1 MNSFQRLFTAGDIVG
16 AVGHC
21 CLLGPGKTQPVAR
34 SRRQPPLL
42 LPCRGSGQLPSP
54 HRALNANMRSKFSC
68 VMSRLVGLDSDM
80 ISEILP
86 GLGVEVL
93 ANRCFNAQGSCR
105 RQRRVQRDRGSG
117 RPIARMLDFSVESF
131 L

>member
-93 ANRCFNAQGSCR
+93 ANRSFNAQGSCR
-105 RQRRVQRDRGSG
+105 RRRRVQRARSPGK
-117 RPIARMLDFSVESF
+117 PIAPMLNFSLESTA
-131 L
+131 

>member
-54 HRALNANMRSKFSC
+54 HRAINWQHAHQILLCHVSFS
-68 VMSRLVGLDSDM
+68 GT
-80 ISEILP
+80 
-86 GLGVEVL
+86 
-93 ANRCFNAQGSCR
+93 
-105 RQRRVQRDRGSG
+105 
-117 RPIARMLDFSVESF
+117 
-131 L
+131 

>member
-1 MNSFQRLFTAGDIVG
+1 MVLGSFHRLIV
-16 AVGHC
+16 
-21 CLLGPGKTQPVAR
+21 
-34 SRRQPPLL
+34 
-42 LPCRGSGQLPSP
+42 QLIG
-54 HRALNANMRSKFSC
+54 NMRSKFSG

-86 GLGVEVL
+86 GRGVEVL

-117 RPIARMLDFSVESF
+117 RPIALHEC
-131 L
+131 